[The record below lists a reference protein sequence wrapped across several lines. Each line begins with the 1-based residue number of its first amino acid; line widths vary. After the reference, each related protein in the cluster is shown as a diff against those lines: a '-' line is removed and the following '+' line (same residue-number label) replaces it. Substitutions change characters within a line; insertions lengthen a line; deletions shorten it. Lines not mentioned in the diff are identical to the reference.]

1 MNKISCDICMDLIPL
16 VKDNVASE
24 DSYNAVMTHIH
35 GCDECREL
43 FSQMEIENTI
53 QNKNISKNEKMND
66 KKIISK
72 IKNQLILVAITLVVI
87 GSFIGVILTES
98 QFMFY
103 NILIMP
109 IIGSLS
115 YFTLRRKSYLVVI
128 AMFIFTYLYHFI
140 KYIMEGLFDKSQIA
154 SFITAPAMWASI
166 YSGLCALGVLIAF
179 LLYIAFR
186 KENK

>member
-16 VKDNVASE
+16 VKDNVASQ
-24 DSYNAVMTHIH
+24 DSHKAVITHIH
-35 GCDECREL
+35 ECDECREL
-43 FSQMEIENTI
+43 FDQMKIENTI
-53 QNKNISKNEKMND
+53 QNENISKNEKMND

-72 IKNQLILVAITLVVI
+72 IKNQLILVALTLVVI
-87 GSFIGVILTES
+87 GSFIGIILTES

-109 IIGSLS
+109 LIGSLS

-128 AMFIFTYLYHFI
+128 TIFIFTYLYHFI

>member
-35 GCDECREL
+35 ECNQCSEL
-43 FSQMEIENTI
+43 FSQSLSE
-53 QNKNISKNEKMND
+53 NKNISENEKMND

-72 IKNQLILVAITLVVI
+72 IKNQLMLSALILVVV
-87 GSFIGVILTES
+87 GSFIGVTITES
-98 QFMFY
+98 RFMFY

-109 IIGSLS
+109 VIGVLS
-115 YFTLRRKSYLVVI
+115 YLALRRKSYIIILV
-128 AMFIFTYLYHFI
+128 MFIFTYLYHFI
-140 KYIMEGLFDKSQIA
+140 KYIIEGIFYKSNIM
-154 SFITAPAMWASI
+154 SLILAPSLWAII

-186 KENK
+186 KEEK